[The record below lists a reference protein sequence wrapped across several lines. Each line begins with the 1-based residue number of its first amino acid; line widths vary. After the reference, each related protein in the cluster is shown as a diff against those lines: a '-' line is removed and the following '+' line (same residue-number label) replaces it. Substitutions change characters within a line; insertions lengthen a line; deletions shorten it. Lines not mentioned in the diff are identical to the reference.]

1 MFLFPIKHRIQHQ
14 IMISL
19 NNVRLDHV
27 VSFGDAIFAFS
38 ITFIAI
44 SIDIPSLPSNLSEG
58 EVVNRLLSLIP
69 QFEIYFTSFAVI
81 GIFWIKY
88 HIIFN
93 KIKDSHSIMLWLN
106 LLYLFFVTLISFG
119 TALRFENNYISTFA
133 LYALILTCTSFLL
146 SLIWIHA
153 SRYDL
158 LKDDNMTV
166 RQKKLYILQGLVP
179 GFIFASSIGM
189 AFLNLQAASYFWA
202 LIIPFQIIFKKMTHL
217 S

>member
-1 MFLFPIKHRIQHQ
+1 MV
-14 IMISL
+14 SL

-44 SIDIPSLPSNLSEG
+44 SIEIPSLPSNLSEA
-58 EVVNRLLSLIP
+58 EVANRLLQLIP

-93 KIKDSHSIMLWLN
+93 KIKDSHSVMLWLN
-106 LLYLFFVTLISFG
+106 LLYLFFITLISFG

-133 LYALILTCTSFLL
+133 LYAIILTATSILL
-146 SLIWIHA
+146 SLIWVHA
-153 SRYDL
+153 LRYNL
-158 LKDDNMTV
+158 LRDDNMTS
-166 RQKKLYILQGLVP
+166 RQKKLYILQGIIP
-179 GFIFASSIGM
+179 AIIFAGSIGV
-189 AFLNLQAASYFWA
+189 AFINIQVASYCWIM
-202 LIIPFQIIFKKMTHL
+202 IIPFQIIFKKKTQVN
-217 S
+217 

>member
-1 MFLFPIKHRIQHQ
+1 MV
-14 IMISL
+14 SL

-44 SIDIPSLPSNLSEG
+44 SIEIPSLPSNLSEA
-58 EVVNRLLSLIP
+58 EVANRLLQLIP

-93 KIKDSHSIMLWLN
+93 KIKDSHSVMLWLN
-106 LLYLFFVTLISFG
+106 LLYLFFITLISFG

-133 LYALILTCTSFLL
+133 LYAIILTATSILL

-153 SRYDL
+153 LRYNL
-158 LKDDNMTV
+158 LKDDNMTS
-166 RQKKLYILQGLVP
+166 RQKKLYILQGIIP
-179 GFIFASSIGM
+179 AIIFAGSIGV
-189 AFLNLQAASYFWA
+189 AFINIQVASYSWIM
-202 LIIPFQIIFKKMTHL
+202 IIPFQIIFKKKTHL

>member
-1 MFLFPIKHRIQHQ
+1 MV
-14 IMISL
+14 SL

-44 SIDIPSLPSNLSEG
+44 SIEIPSLPSNLSEA
-58 EVVNRLLSLIP
+58 EVANRLLQLIP

-93 KIKDSHSIMLWLN
+93 KIKDSHSVMLWLN
-106 LLYLFFVTLISFG
+106 LLYLFFITLISFG

-133 LYALILTCTSFLL
+133 LYAIILTATSILL
-146 SLIWIHA
+146 SLIWVHA
-153 SRYDL
+153 LRYNL
-158 LKDDNMTV
+158 LRDDNMTS
-166 RQKKLYILQGLVP
+166 RQKKLYILQGIIP
-179 GFIFASSIGM
+179 AIIFAGSIGV
-189 AFLNLQAASYFWA
+189 AFINIQVASYRWIM
-202 LIIPFQIIFKKMTHL
+202 IIPFQIIFKKKTHL

>member
-1 MFLFPIKHRIQHQ
+1 MV
-14 IMISL
+14 SL

-44 SIDIPSLPSNLSEG
+44 SIEIPSLPSNLSEA
-58 EVVNRLLSLIP
+58 EVANRLLQLIP

-93 KIKDSHSIMLWLN
+93 KIKDSHSVMLWLN
-106 LLYLFFVTLISFG
+106 LLYLFFITLISFG

-133 LYALILTCTSFLL
+133 LYAIILTATSILL
-146 SLIWIHA
+146 SLIWVHA
-153 SRYDL
+153 LRYNL
-158 LKDDNMTV
+158 LRDDNMTS
-166 RQKKLYILQGLVP
+166 RQKKLYILQGIIP
-179 GFIFASSIGM
+179 AIIFAGSIGV
-189 AFLNLQAASYFWA
+189 AFINIQVASYRWIM
-202 LIIPFQIIFKKMTHL
+202 IIPFQIIFKKKTQVN
-217 S
+217 

>member
-1 MFLFPIKHRIQHQ
+1 MV
-14 IMISL
+14 SL

-44 SIDIPSLPSNLSEG
+44 SIEIPSLPSNLSEA
-58 EVVNRLLSLIP
+58 EVANRLLQLIP

-93 KIKDSHSIMLWLN
+93 KIKDSHSVMLWLN
-106 LLYLFFVTLISFG
+106 LLYLFFITLISFG
-119 TALRFENNYISTFA
+119 TALRFENNYVSTFA
-133 LYALILTCTSFLL
+133 LYAIILTATSILL

-153 SRYDL
+153 LRYNL
-158 LKDDNMTV
+158 LKDDNMTS
-166 RQKKLYILQGLVP
+166 RQKKLYILQGIIP
-179 GFIFASSIGM
+179 AIIFAGSIGV
-189 AFLNLQAASYFWA
+189 AFINIQVASYSWIM
-202 LIIPFQIIFKKMTHL
+202 IIPFQIIFKKKTHL

>member
-1 MFLFPIKHRIQHQ
+1 MV
-14 IMISL
+14 SL

-44 SIDIPSLPSNLSEG
+44 SIEIPSLPSNLSEA
-58 EVVNRLLSLIP
+58 EVANRLLQLIP

-93 KIKDSHSIMLWLN
+93 KIKDSHSVMLWLN
-106 LLYLFFVTLISFG
+106 LLYLFFITLISFG

-133 LYALILTCTSFLL
+133 LYAIILTATSILL
-146 SLIWIHA
+146 SLIWVHA
-153 SRYDL
+153 LRYNL
-158 LKDDNMTV
+158 LRDDNMTS
-166 RQKKLYILQGLVP
+166 RQKKLYILQGIIP
-179 GFIFASSIGM
+179 AIIFAGSIGV
-189 AFLNLQAASYFWA
+189 AFINIQVASYSWIM
-202 LIIPFQIIFKKMTHL
+202 IIPFQIIFKKKTHL

>member
-1 MFLFPIKHRIQHQ
+1 MV
-14 IMISL
+14 SL

-44 SIDIPSLPSNLSEG
+44 SIEIPSLPSNLSEA
-58 EVVNRLLSLIP
+58 EVAKRLLQLIP

-93 KIKDSHSIMLWLN
+93 KIKDSHSVMLWLN
-106 LLYLFFVTLISFG
+106 LLYLFFITLISFG

-133 LYALILTCTSFLL
+133 LYAIILTATSILL

-153 SRYDL
+153 LRYNL
-158 LKDDNMTV
+158 LKDDNMTS
-166 RQKKLYILQGLVP
+166 RQKKLYILQGIIP
-179 GFIFASSIGM
+179 AIIFAGSIGV
-189 AFLNLQAASYFWA
+189 AFINIQVASYSWIM
-202 LIIPFQIIFKKMTHL
+202 IIPFQIIFKKKTHL

>member
-1 MFLFPIKHRIQHQ
+1 MV
-14 IMISL
+14 SL

-44 SIDIPSLPSNLSEG
+44 SIEIPSLPSNLSEA
-58 EVVNRLLSLIP
+58 EVANRLLQLIP

-93 KIKDSHSIMLWLN
+93 KIKDSHSVMLWLN
-106 LLYLFFVTLISFG
+106 LLYLFFITLISFG

-133 LYALILTCTSFLL
+133 LYAIILTATSILL

-153 SRYDL
+153 LRYNL
-158 LKDDNMTV
+158 LRDDNMTS
-166 RQKKLYILQGLVP
+166 RQKKLYILQGIIP
-179 GFIFASSIGM
+179 AIIFAGSIGV
-189 AFLNLQAASYFWA
+189 AFINIQVASYSWIM
-202 LIIPFQIIFKKMTHL
+202 IIPFQIIFKKKTHL

>member
-1 MFLFPIKHRIQHQ
+1 MV
-14 IMISL
+14 SL

-44 SIDIPSLPSNLSEG
+44 SIEIPSLPSNLSEA
-58 EVVNRLLSLIP
+58 EVANRLLQLIP

-93 KIKDSHSIMLWLN
+93 KIKDSHSVMLWLN
-106 LLYLFFVTLISFG
+106 LLYLFFITLISFG

-133 LYALILTCTSFLL
+133 LYAIILTATSILL

-153 SRYDL
+153 LRYNL
-158 LKDDNMTV
+158 LKDDNMTS
-166 RQKKLYILQGLVP
+166 RQKKLYILQGIIP
-179 GFIFASSIGM
+179 ATIFAGSIGV
-189 AFLNLQAASYFWA
+189 AFINIQVASYSWIM
-202 LIIPFQIIFKKMTHL
+202 IIPFQIIFKKKTHL